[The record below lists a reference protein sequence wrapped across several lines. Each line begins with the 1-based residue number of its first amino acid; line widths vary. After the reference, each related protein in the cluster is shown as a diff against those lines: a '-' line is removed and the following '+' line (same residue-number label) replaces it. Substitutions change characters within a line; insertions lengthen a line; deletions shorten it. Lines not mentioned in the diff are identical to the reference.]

1 MTLPGRHSDEPDPEQ
16 IEAFLRAHPSWLAD
30 HPDLYRVL
38 APPLRV
44 HGEPLADHMAA
55 MVHAERRH
63 AAEMAARADG
73 VLAAGRAAA
82 GLARRV
88 QQAVLAL
95 ILTRD
100 PVDCVSGELP
110 GILAVDAAALCLED
124 YRPGTRPLPA
134 GDVARLLG
142 GRAVVFRHDPDDA
155 ALLHAEAARLAR
167 HDALVRVPWAGPPSL
182 LALVSRD
189 RAALDPAQG
198 PGALAFLG
206 RAIGTAL
213 GR

>member
-1 MTLPGRHSDEPDPEQ
+1 MTLPERNPDEPDPEQ
-16 IEAFLRAHPSWLAD
+16 IEAFLRAHPAWLAD
-30 HPDLYRVL
+30 HPELYCVL
-38 APPLRV
+38 TPPSRV

-55 MVHAERRH
+55 MVRAERRR

-82 GLARRV
+82 GLVRRV

-95 ILTRD
+95 IHARD
-100 PVDCVSGELP
+100 PVDCVFGELP

-124 YRPGTRPLPA
+124 YRPGIRPLPK
-134 GDVARLLG
+134 GEVARLLG
-142 GRAVVFRHDPDDA
+142 GRNVMFRHDPDDA

-189 RAALDPAQG
+189 GAALDPSQG
-198 PGALAFLG
+198 RGALAFLG
-206 RAIGTAL
+206 CAIGAAL